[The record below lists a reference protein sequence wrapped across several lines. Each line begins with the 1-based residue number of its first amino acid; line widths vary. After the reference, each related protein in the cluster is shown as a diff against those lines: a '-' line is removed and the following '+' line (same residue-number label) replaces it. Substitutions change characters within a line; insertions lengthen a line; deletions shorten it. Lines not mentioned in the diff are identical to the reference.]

1 MFRKKILFW
10 TPRILSALLA
20 LFFLS
25 FTLEAFTP
33 GFDWQDGLSH
43 LIIGIL
49 VIGITV
55 FAWKKPRVGGLF
67 FILLGGVFLFLIRK
81 NTAAFWITGLVPIVT
96 GLLFYLSEVRK
107 EK

>member
-1 MFRKKILFW
+1 MFGKKLLFW
-10 TPRILSALLA
+10 TPRVLSALLA

-33 GFDWQDGLSH
+33 GFGWQDGLSH

-49 VIGITV
+49 IVGITV
-55 FAWKKPRVGGLF
+55 FAWKKPKIGGLF
-67 FILLGGVFLFLIRK
+67 FILVGGIFLILVRE
-81 NTAAFWITGLVPIVT
+81 NTVAFWITGLVPVVT
-96 GLLFYLSEVRK
+96 GLFFYLSEGKK